1 MKGEVVMRETMSCLA
16 RTAGVWIAAAAVA
29 ALAGCVEKTSYA
41 TPDKSEKVAKMI
53 LGKAP
58 AKIEHRLNVDLEG
71 KIKLIGYD
79 LEPDE
84 IAPGGT
90 FTVTW
95 YWQCNESPG
104 PGYRL
109 FTHLVDGGG
118 ASRINRD
125 GVGPIRKNY
134 QPEHWKAGVVVRD
147 VQKINIPET
156 WSSSV
161 VDVRVGVWGPGGRL
175 KVTKGPHD
183 PESRIKAVSV
193 PIREE
198 AEAPPLAVPR
208 APQPPVIDGA
218 FEDEAAWS
226 GAARLDAF
234 ANTLTG
240 AVAPRATKVLLMW
253 DDAALYVAMKAD
265 DENLQSKY
273 TKNDDELWHEDAF
286 EMFLDPGGDKKSY
299 YEIQV
304 SPAGLVFDSYLP
316 SYRKNDNAWSS
327 AAAAAAKVD
336 GKLNDGEGEDKGW
349 TAELA
354 IPWKSLDKSAG
365 VPPGDTKGF
374 TANFFRVDAGPGKTE
389 YSAWS
394 PPLRGDF
401 HALDRFR
408 EITLTPPAPVQAPAD
423 AKAPFDAKAAG
434 PATAP
439 PAPAGGKP

>member
-1 MKGEVVMRETMSCLA
+1 MRETETCQA
-16 RTAGVWIAAAAVA
+16 RTAGIWIAVAAAA
-29 ALAGCVEKTSYA
+29 ALTGCVEKTSYA
-41 TPDKSEKVAKMI
+41 TPERSEKVAKMI

-71 KIKLIGYD
+71 KIKLLGYD

-84 IAPGGT
+84 VAPGGS

-109 FTHLVDGGG
+109 FTHLVDGAGV
-118 ASRINRD
+118 SRINRD

-134 QPEHWKAGVVVRD
+134 QPEHWKTGVVVRD
-147 VQKINIPET
+147 VQKIGVPES
-156 WSSSV
+156 WGSSV
-161 VDVRVGVWGPGGRL
+161 MDVRVGVWGPSGRL
-175 KVTKGPHD
+175 KVTKGAAD
-183 PESRIKAVSV
+183 PENRIKAVRV
-193 PIREE
+193 PIRE
-198 AEAPPLAVPR
+198 AAAAPLLAVPR

-218 FEDEAAWS
+218 FEGEAAWS
-226 GAARLDAF
+226 GAVQLDAF
-234 ANTLTG
+234 SNTLTG

-265 DENLQSKY
+265 DDYLQSKY
-273 TKNDDELWHEDAF
+273 TKNDEELWHEDAF
-286 EMFLDPGGDKKSY
+286 EMFLDPGGDKKDY

-316 SYRKNDNAWSS
+316 RYRKNDNAWSS
-327 AAAAAAKVD
+327 GAAAAAKVN
-336 GKLNDGEGEDKGW
+336 GKLNDGEGGDKGW

-354 IPWKSLDKSAG
+354 ISWKSLDKSGG
-365 VPPGDTKGF
+365 VPPADAKGF
-374 TANFFRVDAGPGKTE
+374 KANFFRVDAVSGKTE

-408 EITLTPPAPVQAPAD
+408 EIALTPAAAPAQAPA
-423 AKAPFDAKAAG
+423 AAKAAK
-434 PATAP
+434 
-439 PAPAGGKP
+439 PAPAPAAPAAGKP